1 MNLYGGIIACIY
13 PCKIRIAKLLLSS
26 REGLSL
32 NAYNDIML
40 QEYEIKDIFNGDEPG
55 FCVFRKYKIA
65 PMQTAKKDL
74 GSWEISVTA
83 SIENYI
89 EIALYEDKIGAEKPI
104 YLSFDGDLQPDNSHG
119 VVEFNFRKLFSDPSC
134 ACNFTRYLEE
144 SLSFRVP
151 GLAEILQ
158 DTICDKFGYFKRQDI
173 NSISAL
179 LSSSLQKAPDELG
192 FVCFVF
198 CIAFQLIVVNQNYNI
213 ENLERVLST
222 CESEDQ
228 ISYESIFSALSN

>member
-1 MNLYGGIIACIY
+1 MNLYGRIIACIY

-104 YLSFDGDLQPDNSHG
+104 YLSSTVIYNLIIVMGLSNLTSESFSLTQAAHATSPGILKNLCLLGSRGLQRFCKTQFVTSSGISSAKTLIQYRRFYLP
-119 VVEFNFRKLFSDPSC
+119 VCKKLLMSLGSC
-134 ACNFTRYLEE
+134 A
-144 SLSFRVP
+144 LSFV
-151 GLAEILQ
+151 
-158 DTICDKFGYFKRQDI
+158 
-173 NSISAL
+173 SH
-179 LSSSLQKAPDELG
+179 SSLL
-192 FVCFVF
+192 
-198 CIAFQLIVVNQNYNI
+198 
-213 ENLERVLST
+213 
-222 CESEDQ
+222 
-228 ISYESIFSALSN
+228 